1 MERKKKN
8 LLPITLLM
16 IPMKDSQG
24 ANDGG
29 KMCLYNGPTHSSS
42 IVTIP
47 LVSRYGKWYLYLS
60 THIYAQNHHDTKI
73 KWKV

>member
-60 THIYAQNHHDTKI
+60 KSYMHKI
-73 KWKV
+73 TMALKLKWKV